1 MRKPLLY
8 MAGYALAFTLPVV
21 HADTQAIH
29 EFTGNAT
36 VASDYL
42 AQGLTQTNEGMAIQ
56 GGLDTW
62 T

>member
-1 MRKPLLY
+1 